1 MPKKPTIDDL
11 RNLLPPRTEPC
22 ISLYLP
28 LARHGPDRAMAPVRF
43 RALVREAET
52 LLQDRYD
59 ARRVK
64 DLLAPLVGL
73 AEAPDVFA
81 PGSDGLAAYRADGL
95 FETYRLWP
103 PPPERA
109 VVADSFHVKPLL
121 RSLQNRH
128 TYFVLALGPR
138 RVALFEG
145 SERGLVP
152 RAVAGLPASIESASG
167 GVAAGRGASPRSG
180 ARSSSAGPAKSPAE
194 G

>member
-73 AEAPDVFA
+73 ADAPDVFA
-81 PGSDGLAAYRADGL
+81 PGSDGLAAFRADGL

-121 RSLQNRH
+121 RCLQDRH
-128 TYFVLALGPR
+128 RYFVLAVGSR
-138 RVALFEG
+138 HVALFEG
-145 SERGLVP
+145 SERGLTRRP
-152 RAVAGLPASIESASG
+152 GPGLPVPAG
-167 GVAAGRGASPRSG
+167 GGAG
-180 ARSSSAGPAKSPAE
+180 E
-194 G
+194 